1 MNMLK
6 SIELMDKYGE
16 CPDCGNEMIGNGQ
29 GGIVVEDGTFRRFCK
44 CGFDITTDEDGKILN
59 IKSKTI
65 IKNN

>member
-44 CGFDITTDEDGKILN
+44 CGFDITMKMEKY
-59 IKSKTI
+59 
-65 IKNN
+65 